1 MQDQELDLRE
11 LLNVLRS
18 RLLLI
23 FALPVAAAVVAG
35 LVSQFLLT
43 PIYQASTTLWVIKDD
58 AAQISY
64 NDLLL
69 SRNLTKTYAEVARS
83 RAVMADVIEGLG
95 LAGVTV
101 EDLQEKLTVT
111 PVRDTEILSFTVED
125 ADPALAARL
134 ADAVAA
140 SFMRQIHSF
149 MKVEN
154 VAVVDPALV
163 PTDPVRPR
171 KAMNVAVAFVL
182 GGMLAVGLSFLLDHL
197 DTSVRTPEDVQRHLG
212 LPVLATIPV
221 FEVKAEPESA
231 AGRARVRKRASVE
244 RRAEL

>member
-11 LLNVLRS
+11 VLYVLRR

-23 FALPVAAAVVAG
+23 VALPVAAALVAG

-83 RAVMADVIEGLG
+83 RAVMADVIDRLG
-95 LAGVTV
+95 LSGVTV
-101 EDLQEKLTVT
+101 EALQKKLTVT
-111 PVRDTEILSFTVED
+111 PVRDTEILSISVED
-125 ADPALAARL
+125 ADPAMAARL

-140 SFMRQIHSF
+140 AFIGQIHSF

-182 GGMLAVGLSFLLDHL
+182 GGMVAVGLAFLLEFL

-212 LPVLATIPV
+212 LPVLATIPE
-221 FEVKAEPESA
+221 FEAIDAPQAVAGPGRMRRRA
-231 AGRARVRKRASVE
+231 AGE

>member
-11 LLNVLRS
+11 LLYVLRR

-23 FALPVAAAVVAG
+23 VALPVVAAVMAG
-35 LVSQFLLT
+35 LVSQFLIT
-43 PIYQASTTLWVIKDD
+43 PIYEASTTLWVIKDD

-69 SRNLTKTYAEVARS
+69 SRNLTKTYAEVAQS
-83 RAVMADVIEGLG
+83 RTVLADVIQRLG
-95 LAGVTV
+95 LAGMTV

-111 PVRDTEILSFTVED
+111 AVRDTELLSFTVED
-125 ADPALAARL
+125 ADPARAARL

-163 PTDPVRPR
+163 PTDPVSPR

-182 GGMLAVGLSFLLDHL
+182 GGMLAVALAFLLEYL

-221 FEVKAEPESA
+221 FEAKAEPEPAVS
-231 AGRARVRKRASVE
+231 RTRVRKRAVGE

>member
-1 MQDQELDLRE
+1 MHDQELDLRE
-11 LLNVLRS
+11 LLYILQR

-23 FALPVAAAVVAG
+23 VALPVAAAVVAG
-35 LVSQFLLT
+35 LVSHFLLT

-83 RAVMADVIEGLG
+83 RAVMAEVIDGLG
-95 LAGVTV
+95 LTGVTV
-101 EDLQEKLTVT
+101 EGLQKKVTVT
-111 PVRDTEILSFTVED
+111 PVRDTEILSITVED
-125 ADPALAARL
+125 ADPARAAQL
-134 ADAVAA
+134 ADAIAA
-140 SFMRQIHSF
+140 AFIAQIHSF

-171 KAMNVAVAFVL
+171 TTMNVAVAFVL
-182 GGMLAVGLSFLLDHL
+182 GGMAAVGLAFLLEFL
-197 DTSVRTPEDVQRHLG
+197 DTSVRTPEDVQRHVG
-212 LPVLATIPV
+212 LPVLATIPL
-221 FEVKAEPESA
+221 FEPKDELQTLP
-231 AGRARVRKRASVE
+231 GRSRVRRRAVGE